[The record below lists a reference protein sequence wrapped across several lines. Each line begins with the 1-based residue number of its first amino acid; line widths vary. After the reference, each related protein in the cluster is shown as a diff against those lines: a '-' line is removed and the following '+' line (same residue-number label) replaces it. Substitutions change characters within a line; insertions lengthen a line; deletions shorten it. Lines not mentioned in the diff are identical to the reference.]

1 MIGGVASPGLFVAPG
16 TTVVGGNVGGVR
28 MGPPSAGG
36 VGTVVGLM
44 IGGVGAVVGSST
56 GGVGAVVL
64 SMLSGGRIVGCSGTF
79 GPPPFSMPHSSMLAT
94 PRAQSSQWWHSS

>member
-16 TTVVGGNVGGVR
+16 TTVVGGNVGG
-28 MGPPSAGG
+28 
-36 VGTVVGLM
+36 VVGLM